1 MRKFSKRLETAGLE
15 KLSGKEQDFSVI
27 SRKME
32 LFEGFVVNNKNYCFS
47 SSFFL
52 LYFAENSKEFTDVIS
67 RHHGLVLSQ

>member
-1 MRKFSKRLETAGLE
+1 
-15 KLSGKEQDFSVI
+15 
-27 SRKME
+27 ME
-32 LFEGFVVNNKNYCFS
+32 LFEGFVVNNKNYSFS

>member
-1 MRKFSKRLETAGLE
+1 LRTFSKRLETAGLE

-32 LFEGFVVNNKNYCFS
+32 FFQGFVVNNKNYSIS

-52 LYFAENSKEFTDVIS
+52 LYFAENSKEFTDVTCI
-67 RHHGLVLSQ
+67 VQD